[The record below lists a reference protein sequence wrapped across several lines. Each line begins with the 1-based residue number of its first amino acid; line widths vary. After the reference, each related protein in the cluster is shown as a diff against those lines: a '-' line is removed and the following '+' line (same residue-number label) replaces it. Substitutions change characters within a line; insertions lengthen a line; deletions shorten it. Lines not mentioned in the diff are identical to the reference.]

1 MSTSLDDRP
10 AAAPGRDWRRALT
23 SPTGTVYLLLAL
35 VFAGIFVL
43 NPSFAAPGPVL
54 AFLKN
59 AAPLVVLAAGQY
71 VVIVAGE
78 FDLSVGALVGGQV
91 VLAAAL
97 IDGEEGATLPVL
109 VVMVL
114 AGLLVGLVNGLVVA
128 YLRVPSFITT
138 LGMMLVLFGA
148 IRLFTGGAPTGALS
162 ESFRELGRGG
172 IEGIPGIDQLPWSL
186 LVLVVVAVAVA
197 AMMRRPFGR
206 TLLAVGDNPR
216 ASRFSGARVRRT
228 QVTAFLLSGLLA
240 TLAAVLL
247 GGYAGV
253 SAQVGQGLEFV
264 AITAVVL
271 GGVVLGGG
279 QGSVVAAMG
288 GALLL
293 QSLFTLFNQLGLPS
307 TARPAVQG
315 VIIIAAVAYAART
328 MSPRR
333 RRGRARA
340 AA

>member
-1 MSTSLDDRP
+1 
-10 AAAPGRDWRRALT
+10 
-23 SPTGTVYLLLAL
+23 
-35 VFAGIFVL
+35 
-43 NPSFAAPGPVL
+43 
-54 AFLKN
+54 
-59 AAPLVVLAAGQY
+59 
-71 VVIVAGE
+71 
-78 FDLSVGALVGGQV
+78 
-91 VLAAAL
+91 
-97 IDGEEGATLPVL
+97 
-109 VVMVL
+109 
-114 AGLLVGLVNGLVVA
+114 
-128 YLRVPSFITT
+128 
-138 LGMMLVLFGA
+138 MLVLFGA